1 MKLTAGDGGKTTI
14 QTEPNWSGGLGKQ
27 TEELGYPRLLVRVVT
42 SPWEDPTTPGL
53 CSDPSSCSLQ
63 PPDLMVV
70 QINPQP
76 VQLAWNQGNVAA
88 FYQAS

>member
-1 MKLTAGDGGKTTI
+1 VKLTAGDGGKTTI

-27 TEELGYPRLLVRVVT
+27 TEELGYLRLLVRVVT
-42 SPWEDPTTPGL
+42 SPREDPTTPGL

-76 VQLAWNQGNVAA
+76 VQLAWNQGDVAA